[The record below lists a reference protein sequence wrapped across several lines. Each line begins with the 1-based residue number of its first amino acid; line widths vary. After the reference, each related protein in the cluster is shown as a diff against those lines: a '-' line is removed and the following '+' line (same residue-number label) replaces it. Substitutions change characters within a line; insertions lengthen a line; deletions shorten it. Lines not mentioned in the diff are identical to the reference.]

1 MNDLYISKTKPGTK
15 IYPLHQH
22 PNWEIMY
29 YLKGEGYLATK
40 TGNLAFKPG
49 TIIIVPPKI
58 AHGSVCED
66 GFVNISIGGD
76 FGHLF
81 MFDNIVVQQDNDMW
95 NGERLSKLIFDNR
108 FADEEYLSVLCNAYA
123 HFLLKNAVYEKKLNR
138 EISKI
143 VAEITKNFF
152 DPCFDVTDLLNKSGY
167 AEDYI
172 RAKFK
177 KQTGQTPIDFLAKTR
192 ITHAKK
198 LMEIYGNTL
207 SVSDVAEAC
216 GYNDVF
222 YFSRRF
228 KQYVGASPKQYK
240 NKQLTEG

>member
-40 TGNLAFKPG
+40 TGNIAFKPG

-81 MFDNIVVQQDNDMW
+81 MFDNIVVQQDNDTR
-95 NGERLSKLIFDNR
+95 NCERLSKLIFDNR
-108 FADEEYLSVLCNAYA
+108 FADEEYLSALCNSYA

-143 VAEITKNFF
+143 VVKITKNFF

-172 RAKFK
+172 RAGFK
-177 KQTGQTPIDFLAKTR
+177 KVTALTPIDFLAKTR
-192 ITHAKK
+192 VNHARK
-198 LMEIYGNTL
+198 LFEIYGKSL
-207 SVSDVAEAC
+207 SVAEVAEAC
-216 GYNDVF
+216 GFEDPI

-228 KQYVGASPKQYK
+228 KQFIGFSPTEYKKQI
-240 NKQLTEG
+240 LI